1 MAECG
6 GVRVG
11 GQLEDAEQ
19 QKNLNKDL
27 EPAAEM
33 LPTECVSVQQKER
46 QTPEIWDTMRDT
58 DAHEHA
64 GPESELPTAD
74 QGCAV

>member
-1 MAECG
+1 MERVREQRRVAECG

-19 QKNLNKDL
+19 QQNLNKYL

-33 LPTECVSVQQKER
+33 LPS
-46 QTPEIWDTMRDT
+46 
-58 DAHEHA
+58 
-64 GPESELPTAD
+64 
-74 QGCAV
+74 